1 MLESLQKFLSFFYC
15 RKLRSVAT
23 NLIFYARKFTE
34 TLILSLRIRVKKKK
48 KKLLNAVTSNFGVLF
63 YYKFL
68 MVYRDDFS
76 LGNRGKNGRALCI

>member
-1 MLESLQKFLSFFYC
+1 MLESLQKFLSCFYC

>member
-1 MLESLQKFLSFFYC
+1 MLESLQKFLSCFYC

-34 TLILSLRIRVKKKK
+34 TLILSLRIRVKKK

>member
-1 MLESLQKFLSFFYC
+1 MLESLQKFLSCFYC

-63 YYKFL
+63 YYKFR

>member
-1 MLESLQKFLSFFYC
+1 MLESLQKFLSCFYC

-63 YYKFL
+63 YCKFL
-68 MVYRDDFS
+68 MVHRDDFS